1 MDSVTE
7 FKLVIKIRQIRYVVQ
22 NVDNT
27 EKG

>member
-7 FKLVIKIRQIRYVVQ
+7 FKLVIKIRQIRYVAQ

>member
-7 FKLVIKIRQIRYVVQ
+7 FKLVIKIKQIRYVVQ